1 MKNTIILK
9 EFSDL
14 SSGAVQV
21 THASA
26 PANADSQPQRM
37 SKSARRFAVRQAKRV
52 EKRVEK
58 FRELLHRRYT
68 APFKS
73 AISYRHWGIN
83 E

>member
-21 THASA
+21 THATA

-37 SKSARRFAVRQAKRV
+37 SKRARRFAVRQAKRV
-52 EKRVEK
+52 EK
-58 FRELLHRRYT
+58 FREMLHRRCT
-68 APFKS
+68 TPFAS
-73 AISYRHWGIN
+73 VIPYHHWGIN